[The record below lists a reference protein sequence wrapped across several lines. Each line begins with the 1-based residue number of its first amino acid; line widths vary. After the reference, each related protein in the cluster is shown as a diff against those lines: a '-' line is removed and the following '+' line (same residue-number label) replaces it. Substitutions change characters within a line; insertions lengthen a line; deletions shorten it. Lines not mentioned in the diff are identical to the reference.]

1 MVKTVQT
8 IVHRLKDEETNEESG
23 RDMKHEDQQVVNKD
37 MGVKVRNSTPSNDVK
52 CLKLPKN

>member
-8 IVHRLKDEETNEESG
+8 IVHRLKDEETNDESG

-37 MGVKVRNSTPSNDVK
+37 MGVKVRNSIPSNDVK
-52 CLKLPKN
+52 YLRLPQN

>member
-23 RDMKHEDQQVVNKD
+23 RDMNHEDQQVVNKD
-37 MGVKVRNSTPSNDVK
+37 MGVKVRNSAPRNDVK
-52 CLKLPKN
+52 CWKLPKN